1 MKFKQQIV
9 IDPIKTVCSVTSH
22 GFALKIIITS
32 WAVVSLAGGG
42 LANVEEERQ
51 AEKEKSPLSHPRQR
65 DLRWTIV
72 MKDRKHVGAILIEI
86 KIKILDSGQ
95 KPVL

>member
-1 MKFKQQIV
+1 M
-9 IDPIKTVCSVTSH
+9 
-22 GFALKIIITS
+22 ITI

-42 LANVEEERQ
+42 FGNVEEKEERQ

>member
-9 IDPIKTVCSVTSH
+9 IDPIRTVCSVISH
-22 GFALKIIITS
+22 GFALKIILTS

-42 LANVEEERQ
+42 LANVEEKEERQ

-65 DLRWTIV
+65 DL
-72 MKDRKHVGAILIEI
+72 
-86 KIKILDSGQ
+86 
-95 KPVL
+95 